1 MRTMLKSK
9 IHRARV
15 TQVDLDYEG
24 SITIDRSLMEAS
36 DILPFER
43 VEVLNVNNGAR
54 FSTYAIEGEANSGV
68 IGINGAAARL
78 VAKGDI
84 VIILS
89 YCQVPDDEAISITP
103 SIVRVDSQN
112 RIIEPLSVAH
122 LRGWQSEDVGVEEKE
137 KIVSTKYE
145 ILNKRK
151 EELDSYHQNPNDV
164 NGLNLEI

>member
-24 SITIDRSLMEAS
+24 SITIDKALMEAS

-43 VEVLNVNNGAR
+43 VEVLDVNNGAR
-54 FSTYAIEGEANSGV
+54 FGTYAIEGEANSGI

-84 VIILS
+84 VLILS
-89 YCQVPDDEAISITP
+89 YCQVPDDEAISMTP

-112 RIIEPLSVAH
+112 RIVEPLPVVPQWEGIKKSVTS
-122 LRGWQSEDVGVEEKE
+122 RGD
-137 KIVSTKYE
+137 
-145 ILNKRK
+145 L
-151 EELDSYHQNPNDV
+151 
-164 NGLNLEI
+164 